1 VLALHW
7 LQLATADD
15 LRWTHD
21 ILMPMGERFQVQDDY
36 LDLFG
41 DPSVTGKTG
50 NQALL
55 LASPERHPILDES
68 YGRKKCQCEMNVRH
82 VDLAEARE
90 GERRRLNSLSG

>member
-1 VLALHW
+1 
-7 LQLATADD
+7 
-15 LRWTHD
+15 
-21 ILMPMGERFQVQDDY
+21 MPMGERFQVQDDY

-50 NQALL
+50 TDIRDNKCSWLVNQALL